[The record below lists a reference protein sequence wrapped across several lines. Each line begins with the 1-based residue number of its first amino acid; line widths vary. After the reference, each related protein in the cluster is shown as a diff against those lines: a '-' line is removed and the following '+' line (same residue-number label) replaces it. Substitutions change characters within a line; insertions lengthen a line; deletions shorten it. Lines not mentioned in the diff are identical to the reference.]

1 MKEPATALGGD
12 GSDVAD
18 AASGSSVDVL
28 RELVGEAEQV
38 SAAVSLA
45 QVAEVRMLARAGQ
58 LAELDAAGASAN
70 VRSHDMALR
79 SIAAE
84 LGGVL
89 RITDRTVQAR
99 IGEARELV
107 ECFPTTLAAWE
118 DGRITRG
125 HVRVI
130 VDTGRI
136 VPIEVRER
144 FELSAIDRCL
154 SETPNRVRA
163 ALELMA
169 ERLADRTLT
178 ERHEEAARGRG
189 VRLVPGRDG
198 MCDIVATV
206 PTVIGDG
213 ILDRLTRQAQVIVD
227 SRAPEGSDAF
237 GVGGPVLTDPAAA
250 FSFDGAVPGTAG
262 DFTTGGAGGGETV
275 GDGTSALATDRRTVD
290 QVRADVFADLL
301 LAGTPAL
308 DPTAHGDG
316 EGALGAIRAQVQ
328 VVVSA
333 LSIIGHD
340 DTPADLIGR
349 SPIDADTARTLA
361 KNAPSLTRMLTDP
374 ADGTVLAVDSYR
386 PVWAQ
391 RRHLRARDQHC
402 RWPGCRMAAIRCELD
417 HTVDAVLGGPTALTN
432 LAHLCQRHHSMKQ
445 FTPWTVKRK
454 THGHLKWTSPTGRIY
469 REDAPVS
476 PVAFIPY
483 RVPDPGPDWIFDAAH
498 PDDPPDPGA
507 LAGIPSD
514 TGDFGDLCDRSGPG
528 IPLEADRQI
537 TALDPAPF

>member
-1 MKEPATALGGD
+1 MKATATTPRGD
-12 GSDVAD
+12 GSSVVLGA
-18 AASGSSVDVL
+18 SVDAL
-28 RELVGEAEQV
+28 RVLVGEADSV
-38 SAAVSLA
+38 AAAVSAA

-130 VDTGRI
+130 VDAGRI

-163 ALELMA
+163 ALELLA
-169 ERLADRTLT
+169 ERLTDRTLT
-178 ERHEEAARGRG
+178 ERHDEAARGRG
-189 VRLVPGRDG
+189 VRLVLGRDG

-227 SRAPEGSDAF
+227 AREP
-237 GVGGPVLTDPAAA
+237 DPADP
-250 FSFDGAVPGTAG
+250 S
-262 DFTTGGAGGGETV
+262 
-275 GDGTSALATDRRTVD
+275 SADRRTVD

-349 SPIDADTARTLA
+349 APIDAATARTLA
-361 KNAPSLTRMLTDP
+361 RNAPSLTRMLTDP
-374 ADGTVLAVDSYR
+374 ADGTVLAVDTYR
-386 PVWAQ
+386 PAWAQ

-417 HTVDAVLGGPTALTN
+417 HTHDHALGGPTALSN

-445 FTPWTVKRK
+445 FTPWTVKQK
-454 THGHLKWTSPTGRIY
+454 THGHLEWTSPTGRIY
-469 REDAPVS
+469 REDAPIS
-476 PVAFIPY
+476 PVAFVPY
-483 RVPDPGPDWIFDAAH
+483 RVPDPGPDWTYDAAH
-498 PDDPPDPGA
+498 PDDPPDNGTSRDVSASAAP
-507 LAGIPSD
+507 
-514 TGDFGDLCDRSGPG
+514 TR
-528 IPLEADRQI
+528 E
-537 TALDPAPF
+537 PAPF